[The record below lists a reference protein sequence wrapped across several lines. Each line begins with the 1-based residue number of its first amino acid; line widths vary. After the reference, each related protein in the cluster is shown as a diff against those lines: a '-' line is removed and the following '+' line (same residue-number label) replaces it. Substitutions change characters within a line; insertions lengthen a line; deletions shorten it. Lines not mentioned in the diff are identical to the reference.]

1 MTEALALV
9 RAAAAGALLGGLFFG
24 GLWQTVRHAVL
35 RKQPALWFLGSML
48 LRTAVTLS
56 GFYVLSRGR
65 PAWLAFSLLGFVAAQ
80 LVTTRFARAARERPT
95 ALADETF
102 DAP

>member
-1 MTEALALV
+1 MTEALALA

-24 GLWQTVRHAVL
+24 GLWQTVRRAVFF
-35 RKQPALWFLGSML
+35 KQPALWFVASML

-65 PAWLAFSLLGFVAAQ
+65 PALLAVSLLGFVGAQ
-80 LVTTRFARAARERPT
+80 LISTGCVRAAREKPISSTRE
-95 ALADETF
+95 AL